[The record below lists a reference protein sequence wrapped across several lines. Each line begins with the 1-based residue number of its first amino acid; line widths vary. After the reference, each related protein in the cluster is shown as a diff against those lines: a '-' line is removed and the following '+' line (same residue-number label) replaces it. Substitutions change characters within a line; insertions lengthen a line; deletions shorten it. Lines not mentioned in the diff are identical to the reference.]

1 MIKRNS
7 ILKRHLLYI
16 NQGNKCYFIDQNKTK
31 QKKHEWKLLNKIR
44 KREREM
50 ATSGTYVT
58 EVPLKGT
65 VEKHFKR
72 YRNENYLFPD
82 TIGHHIQSVTVH
94 DGEWDT
100 QGGIKIWNYTLG
112 DGKEEVF
119 KERREIDDDNKIV
132 KVVGLEGHVMEQFK
146 VYEIDFQ
153 FIPKSEEDCVCKITM
168 IWEKRNDDFPEPSS
182 YMQLLKSM
190 VIDMEDHV
198 LKA

>member
-1 MIKRNS
+1 
-7 ILKRHLLYI
+7 
-16 NQGNKCYFIDQNKTK
+16 
-31 QKKHEWKLLNKIR
+31 
-44 KREREM
+44 M